1 MKGLDGVSSAWL
13 YLCRGS
19 QPRPGPVC
27 VAGRGTPVFGG
38 LCEVFDNLLGDIERE
53 AMGSGIV

>member
-1 MKGLDGVSSAWL
+1 M
-13 YLCRGS
+13 
-19 QPRPGPVC
+19 
-27 VAGRGTPVFGG
+27 AGRGTPVFGG